1 MNESNI
7 KEAVFAGGCFW
18 CMEAPFVL
26 TPGVLKVK
34 SGYTGGDKKF
44 PTYEEV
50 CTGSTGHYEAVK
62 IWYDEAEVSYKNLL
76 GVFIQSMNPTDPYGQ
91 FADRGSQY
99 LGAIFYASDEEK
111 QLANKLLSEL
121 DKSNIFESQVAIK
134 LLPQTDFYE
143 AEEYHQE
150 YYKKN
155 KLHYKAY
162 RRGSGRAPFLEKIWT
177 QDNINKLNE
186 ILSKLQ

>member
-1 MNESNI
+1 
-7 KEAVFAGGCFW
+7 
-18 CMEAPFVL
+18 
-26 TPGVLKVK
+26 
-34 SGYTGGDKKF
+34 
-44 PTYEEV
+44 
-50 CTGSTGHYEAVK
+50 
-62 IWYDEAEVSYKNLL
+62 
-76 GVFIQSMNPTDPYGQ
+76 MNPTDPYGQ

-111 QLANKLLSEL
+111 QLATKLLSEL

-134 LLPQTDFYE
+134 LLPQADFYE

-155 KLHYKAY
+155 KLHYKTY

>member
-1 MNESNI
+1 MTDIGKTLQNARNEKHYTLDDLQQITKIQKRYLIAIEENNFDALPGDFYVRAFIRQYADTVGI
-7 KEAVFAGGCFW
+7 K
-18 CMEAPFVL
+18 
-26 TPGVLKVK
+26 
-34 SGYTGGDKKF
+34 
-44 PTYEEV
+44 
-50 CTGSTGHYEAVK
+50 
-62 IWYDEAEVSYKNLL
+62 
-76 GVFIQSMNPTDPYGQ
+76 
-91 FADRGSQY
+91 AD
-99 LGAIFYASDEEK
+99 
-111 QLANKLLSEL
+111 KLLSEL

-134 LLPQTDFYE
+134 LLPQADFYE